1 MFCEAMKTV
10 TLLLILFLTANFT
23 AGIGDENPTLS
34 HKNNW
39 AVLVCTSSY
48 YFNYRHLANTLSM
61 YYIIRKMGIPDSQ
74 IILMS
79 TIDSTC
85 DSRNPFPGQIFSKVT
100 KDVVLN
106 KLQESDEGVYDGVEY
121 DYRGDEVS
129 VDSFMRV
136 LTGRHKKGTPVN
148 KILQSTNLSNILVFI
163 SGHGGDEFMKFRDIE
178 EMSSQDLG
186 FAFKVL
192 YMGIIMNVK

>member
-1 MFCEAMKTV
+1 MKTIAF
-10 TLLLILFLTANFT
+10 LLILSLTAT
-23 AGIGDENPTLS
+23 YIAGNGNKNPILS
-34 HKNNW
+34 HNNNW

-79 TIDSTC
+79 TIDATC
-85 DSRNPFPGQIFSKVT
+85 DSRNLYPGQIFNTVT

-106 KLQESDEGVYDGVEY
+106 TLQENDMNDKNGGYDGVEY

-136 LTGRHKKGTPVN
+136 LTGRHKKGTATN
-148 KILQSTNLSNILVFI
+148 KILQSKNDSNILIFI

-178 EMSSQDLG
+178 EMSSQDIG

-192 YMGIIMNVK
+192 VLS